1 MLRVR
6 DGANVRK
13 GRTSTYRLGCV
24 WQFARS
30 TAQAE
35 VRAEVQAR
43 LYLKGGWRSL
53 GPQSA
58 LPTTLLPDRQS
69 KINSGLVGRAEDWCG
84 GPKRVKS
91 RERPFRR
98 GRAGW
103 VLGVWCWEGGCL
115 GGQHAGR
122 RSLAHRCLSRDGLQ
136 PWAIA
141 ADQGQRMRMHASE
154 QLPATSSGEGF
165 GLFCWA
171 GRRRWAACD
180 FRRLEI
186 N

>member
-69 KINSGLVGRAEDWCG
+69 KINSAWWGEQRIGVAGQSEPSPVKGRFEGD
-84 GPKRVKS
+84 
-91 RERPFRR
+91 
-98 GRAGW
+98 
-103 VLGVWCWEGGCL
+103 VLGGCWVGAGCVVLGGGGL
-115 GGQHAGR
+115 GGQHA
-122 RSLAHRCLSRDGLQ
+122 
-136 PWAIA
+136 
-141 ADQGQRMRMHASE
+141 
-154 QLPATSSGEGF
+154 
-165 GLFCWA
+165 
-171 GRRRWAACD
+171 RWRTDA
-180 FRRLEI
+180 
-186 N
+186 

>member
-69 KINSGLVGRAEDWCG
+69 KIDSGLVGRAEDWCG
-84 GPKRVKS
+84 GPKRSKS

-103 VLGVWCWEGGCL
+103 VLVCGTGGF
-115 GGQHAGR
+115 GWAT
-122 RSLAHRCLSRDGLQ
+122 RSLAHRCLSRAGLQ
-136 PWAIA
+136 PWA
-141 ADQGQRMRMHASE
+141 MRQTRTNEYECTQASSS
-154 QLPATSSGEGF
+154 QPPAWPPRGF
-165 GLFCWA
+165 LDCFA
-171 GRRRWAACD
+171 VLWAAALD
-180 FRRLEI
+180 SS
-186 N
+186 